1 MSTTATIIGPADE
14 GRRMTLGEFIDAEG
28 QDGRLYE
35 LSRGI
40 VTKVDVPSPHHST
53 IPDAIRMQFA
63 AYRLSH
69 PKSIHSTIGGGECR
83 LLIKDLESD
92 RHPDL
97 AVYRT
102 PPPDS
107 GNADEIWSQWI
118 PEIVIEIV
126 SPSSRSRDYQPKPE
140 EYLRF
145 GVQEHWIIDVHEQ
158 AMKVLRRSG
167 GRWAEQIMKPPAL
180 HKTRLLPG
188 LEFSIAAVFEA
199 Q

>member
-14 GRRMTLGEFIDAEG
+14 GRRMSLDDFITAEG
-28 QDGRLYE
+28 RGGRLYE

-40 VTKVDVPSPHHST
+40 VTMVDVSSPRHSK
-53 IPDAIRMQFA
+53 ILDAIREQFGR
-63 AYRLSH
+63 YRESH
-69 PKSIHSTIGGGECR
+69 PGFIYMTSSGSECR

-97 AVYRT
+97 AVYKT
-102 PPPDS
+102 PPPHAEND
-107 GNADEIWSQWI
+107 DEVWSQWI

-126 SPSSRSRDYQPKPE
+126 SPSSRSRDYRQKPE

-145 GVQEHWIIDVHEQ
+145 GVLEYWIVDVEEA

-167 GRWAEQIMKPPAL
+167 GRWAERTVKPPEL

-188 LEFSIAAVFEA
+188 LEFSIASVFEA

>member
-14 GRRMTLGEFIDAEG
+14 GRRMSLDEFIDARGEG
-28 QDGRLYE
+28 GRLYE

-40 VTKVDVPSPHHST
+40 VSTVDEPNPRLLMTVNAVRNQLMRPRQPH
-53 IPDAIRMQFA
+53 PDCIHMIA
-63 AYRLSH
+63 
-69 PKSIHSTIGGGECR
+69 SIGECR

-97 AVYRT
+97 AVYKT

-107 GNADEIWSQWI
+107 ENADEIWSQWI
-118 PEIVIEIV
+118 PEIVIEVV
-126 SPSSRSRDYQPKPE
+126 SPSSRFRDYQQKPE

-145 GVQEHWIIDVHEQ
+145 GVHEYWIVDVADE

-167 GRWAEQIMKPPAL
+167 GQWAEWTLKAPET

-188 LEFSIAAVFEA
+188 LEFSIAAMFEA
-199 Q
+199 K

>member
-14 GRRMTLGEFIDAEG
+14 GRRMSLDAFIDARG
-28 QDGRLYE
+28 QGGRLYE

-40 VTKVDVPSPHHST
+40 VTLVDVPSPRHFK
-53 IPDAIRMQFA
+53 ILDAIRMQFA
-63 AYRLSH
+63 AYRQSH
-69 PKSIHSTIGGGECR
+69 PDRIYGVGGGGESR
-83 LLIKDLESD
+83 LLIVDLESD

-97 AVYRT
+97 AVYMT

-107 GNADEIWSQWI
+107 EKADEIWSQWI

-126 SPSSRSRDYQPKPE
+126 SPSSRSRGYQHKPE

-145 GVQEHWIIDVHEQ
+145 GVLEYWLVDVDER
-158 AMKVLRRSG
+158 AMKVFRRSG
-167 GRWAEQIMKPPAL
+167 GRWAEQVVKPPEI

-188 LEFSIAAVFEA
+188 LDFSIASVFEA
-199 Q
+199 K